1 MNFWDLRLREVHE
14 GEKPDIEYYFSSWR
28 KEATQIR
35 NKGEKAKRVTWLN
48 IYHQFMKEKNRILNM
63 LHQFMK
69 EAIQM
74 MKEAIQMWSLWQNF
88 EMILLRIA
96 GFMFQKWYKNI
107 KIWKH

>member
-1 MNFWDLRLREVHE
+1 
-14 GEKPDIEYYFSSWR
+14 
-28 KEATQIR
+28 
-35 NKGEKAKRVTWLN
+35 
-48 IYHQFMKEKNRILNM
+48 LNM